1 MQNLPVSS
9 HSAVLTFRRGQAAAV
24 GRALA
29 GGSGS
34 SSSARASRAAKST
47 ASLSPLRLL
56 WLSCWWMRGG
66 AQVWEVS
73 RPPPPRPLPAWSQSV
88 TSNEAYDWWRGVSC
102 SHMACV
108 CPGAKL
114 DTCNCFVLCHL
125 LCLPWQ
131 SYWREL
137 LTWRCCHSG
146 LSPAVFLLTS
156 HTMKC
161 CRIWGG
167 GVGSSFYWFTKMM
180 IGMCDFLK
188 MFSYLSYFCWFPS
201 KPGPLP
207 CLGEKSHSSELIT
220 NLVTSSKVCLL
231 FHHLVQMLF

>member
-9 HSAVLTFRRGQAAAV
+9 HSVVLTFHRGQAAEA
-24 GRALA
+24 GAAAWPGLLA
-29 GGSGS
+29 WPSPQPPSPRCGSSGS
-34 SSSARASRAAKST
+34 CADGCMAEHKFGRF
-47 ASLSPLRLL
+47 
-56 WLSCWWMRGG
+56 
-66 AQVWEVS
+66 
-73 RPPPPRPLPAWSQSV
+73 PPPLPAWSQSV

-114 DTCNCFVLCHL
+114 DTCNCFMLCHL

-137 LTWRCCHSG
+137 LTWRCCHSR

-161 CRIWGG
+161 CQIWGG
-167 GVGSSFYWFTKMM
+167 GSSF
-180 IGMCDFLK
+180 
-188 MFSYLSYFCWFPS
+188 
-201 KPGPLP
+201 
-207 CLGEKSHSSELIT
+207 
-220 NLVTSSKVCLL
+220 
-231 FHHLVQMLF
+231 

>member
-1 MQNLPVSS
+1 MDAWRS
-9 HSAVLTFRRGQAAAV
+9 
-24 GRALA
+24 
-29 GGSGS
+29 
-34 SSSARASRAAKST
+34 
-47 ASLSPLRLL
+47 ASL
-56 WLSCWWMRGG
+56 GG
-66 AQVWEVS
+66 FP
-73 RPPPPRPLPAWSQSV
+73 PPPPRPLPAWSQSV

-167 GVGSSFYWFTKMM
+167 VGGVGGFFLLLVYKDDDRYVWLPQNVLIFKLLLLVPFETRSFA
-180 IGMCDFLK
+180 
-188 MFSYLSYFCWFPS
+188 LSWR
-201 KPGPLP
+201 
-207 CLGEKSHSSELIT
+207 E
-220 NLVTSSKVCLL
+220 VTL
-231 FHHLVQMLF
+231 FRTHHKLSDVK